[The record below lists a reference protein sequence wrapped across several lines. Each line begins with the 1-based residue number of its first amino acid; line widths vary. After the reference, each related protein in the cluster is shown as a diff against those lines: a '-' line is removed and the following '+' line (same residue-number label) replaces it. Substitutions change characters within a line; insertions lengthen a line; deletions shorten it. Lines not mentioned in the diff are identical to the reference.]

1 MTAGFKVY
9 SAILQVVAIVAGI
22 FLGVVAFQWITG

>member
-1 MTAGFKVY
+1 MTAGSKVY
-9 SAILQVVAIVAGI
+9 SAILQVVAIAVGI

>member
-1 MTAGFKVY
+1 MTARSPVY
-9 SAILQVVAIVAGI
+9 SAILQVVAIAVGI